1 MNLTYNGEAI
11 RIESAQ
17 SLQQIIV
24 SKGAKP
30 PFAVALNGQ
39 FVPSARLGETIP
51 SQGDSIEVLSPI
63 QGG

>member
-11 RIESAQ
+11 CVDSEQ

-39 FVPSARLGETIP
+39 FVPAGQLPDTKPNS
-51 SQGDSIEVLSPI
+51 GDSIEVLSPI

>member
-11 RIESAQ
+11 CVDSEQ

-24 SKGAKP
+24 SKGAQP

-39 FVPSARLGETIP
+39 FVPAGQLSDTKP
-51 SQGDSIEVLSPI
+51 NSGDSIEVLSPI